1 MLLILVIELMT
12 IACIFAVIVMAYAL
26 CSGRVVELLQYLGLA
41 PKEEGNDFWDDEIE
55 CCDSCGE
62 SVSNEEMHHAYPFN
76 GFESWG
82 EALYSECT
90 HCHQVELDRQNAE
103 WSNRK
108 IGK

>member
-1 MLLILVIELMT
+1 MLTRFLIDIFFT
-12 IACIFAVIVMAYAL
+12 GCIIGMPLAVWCVWKFGPVEVM
-26 CSGRVVELLQYLGLA
+26 RYLGLHS
-41 PKEEGNDFWDDEIE
+41 EEDNDFWDDEIE